1 MAQITLPL
9 DIESLEIVSQT
20 IDKQG
25 NIIIEVI
32 SKKSHSTC
40 HKCGKHA
47 TKRYGTAPK
56 MTIRHLPI
64 LDTPV
69 YLVITPIRYQC
80 EHCDDHPTTTE
91 QYDWCD
97 RRSTITKGLEKYLM
111 RTLIHSTI
119 QDVSLKEGVGYQTV
133 QSALDRQVSQQ
144 VDWSEYDNIETIG
157 IDEIALKKGHQDYVT
172 IISVRPKSGELSVV
186 AVLPDRLKE
195 TLTAFL
201 LSIPTDLRRTV
212 TAVCTDMYDGFVQAA
227 TDVFG
232 SGVVVVDRFHVC
244 KLYREPLDALRI
256 KEMARLKVE
265 LPEKEYMG
273 LAGMMWI
280 LRKKYECLSQADK
293 TSLEAL
299 YKHSPTLKKAHN
311 YALKLTHI
319 FNTKINRKSAIAK
332 FDRWIQKVKKSRISC
347 FDKFIGTLQ
356 KYKSSIAN
364 YFKARKNSGFVEG
377 LNNKI
382 KVAKRRCYGFFKT
395 TSLFQRLHLD
405 MLGLKKYA

>member
-47 TKRYGTAPK
+47 TKRHGTAPK